1 MKKIAFFTQNLSTG
15 GVQKSVS
22 SLANYLASYYD
33 VSIILAEDNKDLSYF
48 IDKKIKIYKIKTK
61 KVNIKKEGVGKE
73 LFNYRVLELE
83 KILHDLDADLAISYE
98 DYNNL
103 ILLQTKNRCKKAL
116 SCRVSLKD
124 SYKKKSF
131 IHLLKSS
138 FYFEMIKESYP
149 KADLVIA
156 VAKHIEDE
164 LLQLNSAINSRTIY
178 NGIKKMPSVE
188 DETQHNDFIL
198 NVGRLHP
205 QKGQKD
211 LIYAFNDI
219 KDEINE
225 KLIILGDGALREEL
239 ESLILELNLQNRVLL
254 KGFANPYPY
263 IKKCSLF
270 VFPSYYEG
278 FSNSVLELMSM
289 KKAIVSYNYKGA
301 HEILPKESLVKLSDT
316 KNLSKKILHYL
327 KNKSD
332 KQNLENKLYEISK
345 EFTFQKSFDSFH
357 SEFEQ
362 LLS

>member
-33 VSIILAEDNKDLSYF
+33 VSIILAEDNKALNYF
-48 IDKKIKIYKIKTK
+48 IDKKIKIHKIKTK
-61 KVNIKKEGVGKE
+61 KVDIKKDGVGRE
-73 LFNYRVLELE
+73 LFDYRASELD
-83 KILHDLDADLAISYE
+83 KILHDLDADLTISYE
-98 DYNNL
+98 DYNNF
-103 ILLQTKNRCKKAL
+103 ILLQTKNGCKKVL
-116 SCRVSLKD
+116 SCRVSLSE
-124 SYKKKSF
+124 SYKKDSF
-131 IHLLKSS
+131 IHLLESS
-138 FYFEMIKESYP
+138 FYFEMIKESYQ
-149 KADLVIA
+149 KADLIIA
-156 VAKHIEDE
+156 VAKHIENE

-178 NGIKKMPSVE
+178 NGIKEMISVE
-188 DETQHNDFIL
+188 DETEHNNFIL

-225 KLIILGDGALREEL
+225 KLIILGDGGLRQEL

-278 FSNSVLELMSM
+278 FSNSILELMSV

-301 HEILPKESLVKLSDT
+301 DEILPKGSLVELSDT
-316 KNLSKKILHYL
+316 ENLSKKILHYL
-327 KNKSD
+327 KNKSN
-332 KQNLENKLYEISK
+332 KQNLGNKLYEICK
-345 EFTFQKSFDSFH
+345 KFTLQKSFDSFH